1 MICTSEN
8 SAAATTLVNWNGGVF
23 NKKLVASGASNKAQ
37 LMRFH
42 GRDLALRPRHL
53 EKAEAQQSICLS
65 NEGYTYPAKKNKTAH
80 EFLQLLRHP
89 PRTPTGG
96 GPSMGH
102 GCAQVHPMIFANEI
116 EASR

>member
-23 NKKLVASGASNKAQ
+23 NKKLVASGASNKAK

-42 GRDLALRPRHL
+42 GRDLALRPWHL

-65 NEGYTYPAKKNKTAH
+65 NEGYTYPVEKK
-80 EFLQLLRHP
+80 Q
-89 PRTPTGG
+89 
-96 GPSMGH
+96 
-102 GCAQVHPMIFANEI
+102 EI
-116 EASR
+116 T

>member
-65 NEGYTYPAKKNKTAH
+65 NEGYTYPAEKKNKTAH
-80 EFLQLLRHP
+80 EFLQLLRHLLVP
-89 PRTPTGG
+89 PNQGADP
-96 GPSMGH
+96 
-102 GCAQVHPMIFANEI
+102 A
-116 EASR
+116 

>member
-23 NKKLVASGASNKAQ
+23 NKKLVASGASNKAK

-42 GRDLALRPRHL
+42 GRDLALRPWHL

-65 NEGYTYPAKKNKTAH
+65 NEGYTYPVEKNKKAH

-89 PRTPTGG
+89 LVPLPGADLARD
-96 GPSMGH
+96 MG
-102 GCAQVHPMIFANEI
+102 VHKYT
-116 EASR
+116 R